1 MSSNNNSFDVE
12 LNNFL
17 ELTSPPRKKSKINSN
32 NNETITIPQ
41 SSRVIN
47 DLNLFKVVSVKH
59 INNNNN
65 IEIILNNINSNIQVA
80 CYLYDSW

>member
-1 MSSNNNSFDVE
+1 MTYNISDAE

-17 ELTSPPRKKSKINSN
+17 QLTSPPRKKLKINS

-41 SSRVIN
+41 SSCGETN
-47 DLNLFKVVSVKH
+47 DLNLFKVISIKQT
-59 INNNNN
+59 NNNN
-65 IEIILNNINSNIQVA
+65 IEIILSNINSNIQVA